1 VRFAA
6 GVIPAPWVPVVVS
19 LGLGAVGVLV
29 GLFIGFAPSPEAAA
43 FRRARRGTTTGLRE
57 GEHVV
62 LIGELVTASPLR
74 GVVSDAQVAVM
85 RLERRERSPRDP
97 DDRDQDTTAHEL
109 RVAPGLALRD
119 HLGQVYVVPEAA
131 GLLTKSVWRG
141 SERTVD
147 AVKWRENTTPETLD
161 LTEHSIEVGAPVVA
175 IGQATWDRKAWTLG
189 GTDLVLTNHS
199 LDALEARFRAGRVG
213 GVVLIVL
220 SALLGLAAAG
230 WHFPR

>member
-1 VRFAA
+1 M
-6 GVIPAPWVPVVVS
+6 PSPQ
-19 LGLGAVGVLV
+19 
-29 GLFIGFAPSPEAAA
+29 LFIGFAPSPEAAA
-43 FRRARRGTTTGLRE
+43 FRRERRATTTGLRE
-57 GEHVV
+57 GEHVLLV
-62 LIGELVTASPLR
+62 GELVTASPLR
-74 GVVSDAQVAVM
+74 DIVSDAQVAVM

-97 DDRDQDTTAHEL
+97 NDRDQDSTAHEL

-119 HLGQVYVVPEAA
+119 PLGKVFLTPEAA
-131 GLLTKSVWRG
+131 GLITRTVWRG

-161 LTEHSIEVGAPVVA
+161 LAEHSIEVGAAVVA
-175 IGQATWDRKAWTLG
+175 IGQATWDHKAWTLSG
-189 GTDLVLTNHS
+189 EDLVLTN
-199 LDALEARFRAGRVG
+199 LPLEALEARFRAGRVG